1 MTTSHLPHVE
11 LFTDG
16 SCRPNPGPG
25 GWAYILRHPASG
37 EQVERSGADPA
48 ATNNRMELQAVIE
61 GLTALTTPARVD
73 LWSDS
78 LYVLKGLRDWMAGW
92 KARGW
97 RKADN
102 KPVEN
107 VDLWQCLDELVRR
120 HDINFRWIRGH
131 SGHPENERCDEL
143 ANQAR
148 AALRHQRI

>member
-1 MTTSHLPHVE
+1 M
-11 LFTDG
+11 
-16 SCRPNPGPG
+16 
-25 GWAYILRHPASG
+25 
-37 EQVERSGADPA
+37 ERSGADPA

-61 GLTALTTPARVD
+61 GLSTLTMPARVE

-78 LYVLKGLRDWMAGW
+78 LYVLKGLKEWMPGW

-97 RKADN
+97 RKADK

-120 HDINFRWIRGH
+120 HDVTFRWIRGH
-131 SGHPENERCDEL
+131 SGHPENERCDQL

-148 AALRHQRI
+148 ATLSQRAT